1 MELDYKAIGHRIRE
15 KRLERGLT
23 QEQIVDRTG
32 VSNSHI
38 SNIENAKTKVSLS
51 TLVLIANTL
60 QVTTDELLC
69 DNLQSAQY
77 TYKNEI
83 VKVAEDCDEY
93 EIRVIADTCKAL
105 KNSLRERTNQLTK
118 FLLEDI

>member
-1 MELDYKAIGHRIRE
+1 MELDYKAIGHRIKK

-38 SNIENAKTKVSLS
+38 SNIENAKTKVSLP

-118 FLLEDI
+118 FFMEDI